1 MKLFISHDFS
11 NCFSYNS
18 NSSRL
23 LDGKNDF
30 HLWSVTLMGGLT
42 QESGMTEK
50 PVFEP
55 KPPVCTEH
63 QCECGNAAMRRVHF
77 LLKVVS

>member
-1 MKLFISHDFS
+1 MKLFISYDFS

-23 LDGKNDF
+23 LDGKNDC
-30 HLWSVTLMGGLT
+30 HLWSVALMGGLT
-42 QESGMTEK
+42 QESGT
-50 PVFEP
+50 
-55 KPPVCTEH
+55 PPVCTEH

>member
-1 MKLFISHDFS
+1 MKLFISYDFS
-11 NCFSYNS
+11 KCFSYNS

-23 LDGKNDF
+23 LDCKNDC

-42 QESGMTEK
+42 QGSGMTEK

-55 KPPVCTEH
+55 NPPVYTEH
-63 QCECGNAAMRRVHF
+63 HCECGNVVMRRVHC
-77 LLKVVS
+77 LLKVAS